1 MRDGVNITEGRQT
14 LERLARQGSEQAQEV
29 SVVTSP
35 GDRVTAWAI
44 MVKSNFSYN
53 AYNVIAVVI
62 GAAGSAPV
70 EIGTQTQAV
79 NGVTGDNVQSRRQ
92 KHILCSTVTNMPD
105 TNRETRQTMAEGNS
119 KSWQFNRQINTSVLV
134 QLVLLASL
142 IVGSWVNLQRQLDLL
157 QRDVGI
163 LLQSQQNFE
172 QKIESLWSKSI
183 SYEYRL
189 RAVEKHLTKAND
201 SF

>member
-79 NGVTGDNVQSRRQ
+79 NLAESYLQQGTLAAGSLAIMFRVGDKNIFYAQ
-92 KHILCSTVTNMPD
+92 P
-105 TNRETRQTMAEGNS
+105 
-119 KSWQFNRQINTSVLV
+119 
-134 QLVLLASL
+134 
-142 IVGSWVNLQRQLDLL
+142 
-157 QRDVGI
+157 
-163 LLQSQQNFE
+163 
-172 QKIESLWSKSI
+172 
-183 SYEYRL
+183 
-189 RAVEKHLTKAND
+189 
-201 SF
+201 